1 MNNRRLP
8 AILAFLLVIGTLV
21 VYWPARQFE
30 FINYD
35 DEDYVYANPTV
46 AKGLTT
52 EGVKWAFTT
61 GFIANWH
68 PLTWLSHMLDC
79 ELWGVNSGAHHM
91 MNVVFHT
98 AATVALFFALLRMTR
113 AAGRSAMVAALFALH
128 PLHVGSVAW
137 VAERKDVLSGLFWML
152 TMWAYVWYTERPGL
166 WRYLL
171 VAMTFTLGLMAKSM
185 LVTLPCVLLLLDYW
199 PLKRLVRTL
208 SLSDSG
214 SAGTLRPTRSVAMLI
229 TEKVPLFA
237 LSAAA
242 SVVTLMVQ
250 RAGGAVYDF
259 AKELS
264 LGARIANALVAYVS
278 YLGKT
283 LLPENLAALYPH
295 PGHWPVWQV
304 VGATIILL
312 LITMAVIA
320 FAKPRPYLA
329 MGWFWF
335 LGTLVPVIGVVQ
347 VGEQY
352 MADRYSYIPLVG
364 IFIAL
369 VWWISDVLATV
380 PQRKVAIGFA
390 TMVVL
395 AMCVVGTRRQLG
407 YWENSVKLFARTVE
421 LTTDNATAQYNLAQ
435 ALSVRGYLKQSV
447 PHYEEALRVRPNYPE
462 ALNNLGFT
470 KALLGQL
477 IEATNYYEKALKV
490 APRSA
495 SAHLNY
501 GFALLNLGKPEEAAT
516 RFQTALK
523 GGAPLAM
530 AHFGYGRALLGTGKL
545 DESMAEFREA
555 LRHDP
560 SYAEAMFYLG
570 LALVEKGDRE
580 QGVKE
585 MRRAAELAPRAPD
598 VHMQLGKVY
607 TGQGKAR
614 EAVAEYKEA
623 LRLNANYPEALN
635 NYAWLLA
642 THSDAEIR
650 NGHLAVDLGERACE
664 LTKYEVPQI
673 VGTLAAA
680 YAEAGRFDDAI
691 KTGERARD
699 LAAAQQQ
706 EGLAKKNSELIAL
719 YKAGKAYREN

>member
-8 AILAFLLVIGTLV
+8 AILAFLLVIGTV
-21 VYWPARQFE
+21 AVYWPARQFE

-35 DEDYVYANPTV
+35 DQDYVYANPTV
-46 AKGLTT
+46 MKGLTA

-61 GFIANWH
+61 GFMANWH

-91 MNVVFHT
+91 MNVVFHA

-113 AAGRSAMVAALFALH
+113 APGRSAMVAALFALH

-152 TMWAYVWYTERPGL
+152 TMWAYVWYTERPGA

-171 VAMTFTLGLMAKSM
+171 VAVTFALGLMAKSM
-185 LVTLPCVLLLLDYW
+185 LVTLPCALLLLDYW
-199 PLKRLVRTL
+199 PLKR
-208 SLSDSG
+208 G
-214 SAGTLRPTRSVAMLI
+214 LRWL
-229 TEKVPLFA
+229 EKVPLFA
-237 LSAAA
+237 LSVAA
-242 SVVTLMVQ
+242 SVVTLIVQ

-283 LLPENLAALYPH
+283 LLPENLAVIYPH
-295 PGHWPVWQV
+295 PGHWPAWQV
-304 VGATIILL
+304 VGAAVILV

-335 LGTLVPVIGVVQ
+335 LGTLVPVIGLVQ

-380 PQRKVAIGFA
+380 PQRKVAISFA
-390 TMVVL
+390 ALVVL

-407 YWENSVKLFARTVE
+407 YWENSVKLFARTLE
-421 LTTDNATAQYNLAQ
+421 LTTDNPTAQYNLAQ

-470 KALLGQL
+470 RALLGQL
-477 IEATNYYEKALKV
+477 VEATNYYEKVLKV

-523 GGAPLAM
+523 EGAPLAM

-545 DESMAEFREA
+545 HESMAEFREA

-570 LALVEKGDRE
+570 LALVEEGDTE

-585 MRRAAELAPRAPD
+585 MRRAAELAPRVPD
-598 VHMQLGKVY
+598 VHMQLGRVY
-607 TGQGKAR
+607 AGQGKAR

-623 LRLNANYPEALN
+623 LQLNANYPEALN

-642 THSDAEIR
+642 THPDAEIR

-664 LTKYEVPQI
+664 LTKYQVPQM

-699 LAAAQQQ
+699 LAAAQRQ

-719 YKAGKAYREN
+719 YKAHKPYREN